1 VYYAPVSIL
10 LSARNL
16 SHSFGARPLF
26 EGVSFTLADGDRVGL
41 IGPNGAGKSTLL
53 KILAGTLAADDG
65 AIARRSPLRVAF
77 LPQVPELSGATVR
90 EAVRA
95 GLPDADHAHWEDEA
109 RVDEW
114 LSKMELDAEAPTEH
128 LSGGRRKR
136 VALARALVAD
146 PDLLLLDE
154 PTNHLDVE
162 SILWLE
168 RLLGMARFATLTVT
182 HDRMFLQRVANR
194 ILELDRRNAGGILD
208 VAGDY
213 ATYVDRKAEA
223 MANQERREDT
233 LRNTLR
239 RETEWLRRG
248 PKARSTKQEARIQ
261 RAGVLATEVA
271 SLEIRNRVDT
281 VDLDF
286 QSGDAAGGPRPKR
299 LIEARGIGKSF
310 GAQTVFAGVDVF
322 VGPRTRLGLLGPN
335 GCGKSTLL
343 RVLTGEDAPTTG
355 VVIRADG
362 LRVAYFD
369 QNRDALDPARS
380 VADTVCP
387 DGDFVQFRGAR
398 QHRAGYLERFLF
410 RSEQISQP
418 VGRLSG
424 GEQSRLVIARLML
437 QPANVLVLDEP
448 TNDLDLQTLTVLEDA
463 LTSFEGAV
471 LLVTHDRY
479 FLDQVTTHIL
489 AFHTR
494 PGEEGR
500 VTPMVGLA
508 QWEAWHK
515 SQTSARGTQERSG
528 DGSETQLG
536 VAKQKKLV
544 VPKKLS
550 FKDQQ
555 DWNTIEARILAAE
568 SRVAALEAAS
578 SHPDVV
584 TDAARLMALEP
595 EKLAAQIEVD
605 GLYARWA
612 QLEALLADPTRT

>member
-1 VYYAPVSIL
+1 VSIL
-10 LSARNL
+10 LSARDL

-53 KILAGTLAADDG
+53 KILAGDLAPDDG
-65 AIARRSPLRVAF
+65 AIARRSPLRIAF

-114 LSKMELDAEAPTEH
+114 LSKMELDPEASTEH
-128 LSGGRRKR
+128 LSGGWRKR
-136 VALARALVAD
+136 VALARALVVD

-154 PTNHLDVE
+154 PTNHLDVD

-168 RLLGMARFATLTVT
+168 KLLGNASFATITVT
-182 HDRMFLQRVANR
+182 HDRLFLQRVANR

-213 ATYVDRKAEA
+213 ATYVERKADA

-248 PKARSTKQEARIQ
+248 PKARSTKQQARIQ
-261 RAGVLATEVA
+261 RAGALATEVA
-271 SLEIRNRVDT
+271 GLEIRNRVDS

-286 QSGDAAGGPRPKR
+286 QAGDVAGGPRPKR
-299 LIEARGIGKSF
+299 LIEARAIGKTF
-310 GAQTVFAGVDVF
+310 GTRAVFAGVDVF
-322 VGPRTRLGLLGPN
+322 VGPRTRIGLLGPN

-355 VVIRADG
+355 EVIRADG

-448 TNDLDLQTLTVLEDA
+448 TNDLDLQTLAVLEDA

-515 SQTSARGTQERSG
+515 SQTTIRATQRKSG
-528 DGSETQLG
+528 DGSETRAAS
-536 VAKQKKLV
+536 AK
-544 VPKKLS
+544 PKKLS

-555 DWNTIEARILAAE
+555 DWNAIEARILAAE
-568 SRVAALEAAS
+568 NRVAVLDAES
-578 SHPDVV
+578 TRPDVV

-595 EKLAAQIEVD
+595 EKIAAQMEVD
-605 GLYARWA
+605 RLYARWA
-612 QLEALLADPTRT
+612 QLEALLADPTRS